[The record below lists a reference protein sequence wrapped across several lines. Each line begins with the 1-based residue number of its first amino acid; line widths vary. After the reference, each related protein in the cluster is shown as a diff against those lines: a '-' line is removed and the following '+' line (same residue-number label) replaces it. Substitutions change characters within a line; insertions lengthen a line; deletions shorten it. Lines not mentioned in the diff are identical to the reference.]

1 MQRLLDNL
9 RTIPGV
15 TGACIH
21 HSANGVRFNNLPE
34 QFKPQQLNEIG
45 GQLIKIC
52 SAGRLSFPDLGEF
65 VIAYAEALLLCHP
78 LSAHDCLIVV
88 CEPTI
93 NLSLLTLSL
102 NLALADLPPDALT
115 TSSPAAITPPSAMP
129 TAPVEN
135 LRESG
140 PLAKPL
146 QGMASQ
152 LAKILGPMAFIVF
165 DEAVAAWQ
173 VSQTPTPAGLSK
185 LLDTLCREIG
195 DAEKAKQYRELVRK
209 HLGPASG

>member
-9 RTIPGV
+9 RSIPGV
-15 TGACIH
+15 TGACVH
-21 HSANGVRFNNLPE
+21 HSTAGVRFNTLPAE
-34 QFKPQQLNEIG
+34 FKPQRLNDIG
-45 GQLIKIC
+45 GQLVKIC

-65 VIAYAEALLLCHP
+65 VIGYEQSLLLCHP
-78 LSAHDCLIVV
+78 LSAQECLLVV
-88 CEPTI
+88 CEPAI

-102 NLALADLPPDALT
+102 NLALADLTPEVLAASAAAPVTA
-115 TSSPAAITPPSAMP
+115 PAAVK
-129 TAPVEN
+129 PVPAEN

-165 DEAVAAWQ
+165 DETVATWQ
-173 VSQTPTPAGLSK
+173 ASQTPTPAGLSK
-185 LLDTLCREIG
+185 LLDSLCREIG
-195 DAEKAKQYRELVRK
+195 DPEKAKHYRELVRK